1 MFKRIDHVELVP
13 SNYERSITFYTDI
26 LGFKIKERHTIT
38 MPPLREIIYITLGDT
53 MMELLDVEAPTP
65 TLGEPWQVSFNAI
78 ALEVD
83 SMEETVAFLKCK
95 GVEIAWGP
103 TDIGGSIRA
112 EIRDPDG
119 MTIELREW
127 L

>member
-1 MFKRIDHVELVP
+1 MFKRIDHTELIP
-13 SNYERSITFYTDI
+13 SDYEKTISFYTDI
-26 LGFKIKERHTIT
+26 LGFKVKERIKLDR
-38 MPPLREIIYITLGDT
+38 PPLYEVIYLTLGDT
-53 MMELLDVEAPTP
+53 MMELLGVDKPAAASEN
-65 TLGEPWQVSFNAI
+65 PWKVSYCGL

-83 SMEETVAFLKCK
+83 SMDKTTAFLKDK
-95 GVEIAWGP
+95 GVEIVWGP
-103 TDIGGSIRA
+103 MDLGGSIRA